1 MTVSTSLW
9 LFTFKTEQV
18 VRQCHH
24 KREAWKKYGGGSV
37 PVTDNS
43 PTNQLAVCEDV
54 N

>member
-37 PVTDNS
+37 PVTGQFADK
-43 PTNQLAVCEDV
+43 PTRGV
-54 N
+54 